1 MIIKNLIINGNSEVI
16 PFLNT
21 TAKCKWMW
29 LKAPATNSHPVL
41 IGGAEVSPSPLSG
54 YPLGGSDAAEAIFI
68 PNVSDMMEFYQ
79 FGKCYCYVALGDVLN
94 VLYGLEGSNS

>member
-1 MIIKNLIINGNSEVI
+1 MIIKNLIINGNSQVI

-29 LKAPATNSHPVL
+29 LKAPSTNSHPVL

-54 YPLGGSDAAEAIFI
+54 YPLNAGDPPLFL
-68 PNVSDMMEFYQ
+68 PNVSDIMEFYQ
-79 FGKCYCYVALGDVLN
+79 FAKCYCYVALGDVLN
-94 VLYGLEGSNS
+94 IVYGLEGSNS